1 MTVVKFT
8 RYSKLR
14 QERNVPFLYEAAY
27 FSCGNLLGLVNGKEL
42 LSKGEQANTEI
53 RPYNMLLKK
62 GEIGIDYGVL
72 PSILKITK
80 HPDTTCKKQAKIEEK
95 LLSDCKKER
104 SSFLLLLKKRS
115 AREDVGSKNP

>member
-1 MTVVKFT
+1 M
-8 RYSKLR
+8 
-14 QERNVPFLYEAAY
+14 
-27 FSCGNLLGLVNGKEL
+27 

-62 GEIGIDYGVL
+62 GEIGVDYGVL

-80 HPDTTCKKQAKIEEK
+80 HLDTTCKKQAKIEEK

-104 SSFLLLLKKRS
+104 SSFLLLLRKRS